1 MGTRRKAITSTLDV
15 RARMFV
21 VKTAKPKRRGMR
33 DVDALGQLRQQWPA
47 ESTKF
52 DIDFVEF
59 IGGIAMIDQLIE
71 REFKRIAHSQ
81 FAMTPGDIRVLFA
94 LRRAGRGAKLRPI
107 EIFKRLLVTSGA
119 VTKQLDRLEVR
130 GFVRRVFKRNKVRS
144 SLVELTD
151 EGRSLADEAITAV
164 AALPVTRA
172 AFYSLSESNR
182 ASAMRII
189 HLMIKETEK
198 HITLHPI
205 D

>member
-1 MGTRRKAITSTLDV
+1 
-15 RARMFV
+15 MFE
-21 VKTAKPKRRGMR
+21 VKVAKPKRRGR
-33 DVDALGQLRQQWPA
+33 REVDALGQLRRQWPA

-71 REFKRIAHSQ
+71 REFKRIAQSQ

-107 EIFKRLLVTSGA
+107 DIFKRLLVTSGA
-119 VTKQLDRLEVR
+119 VTKQLDRLEAR
-130 GFVRRVFKRNKVRS
+130 GLVRRVFNRNSVRS
-144 SLVELTD
+144 SLVELTE

-164 AALPVTRA
+164 ATLPITRA
-172 AFYSLSESNR
+172 AYYSLSESNR
-182 ASAMRII
+182 AAAMRII
-189 HLMIKETEK
+189 HLMIQETEK
-198 HITLHPI
+198 HITLNPI

>member
-1 MGTRRKAITSTLDV
+1 
-15 RARMFV
+15 MFV
-21 VKTAKPKRRGMR
+21 VKTAKAKPRDAG

-47 ESTKF
+47 ESSKF

-59 IGGIAMIDQLIE
+59 IGGIAIIDQLIE
-71 REFKRIAHSQ
+71 REFKRIAQSQ
-81 FAMTPGDIRVLFA
+81 FTMTPGDIRVLFA

-107 EIFKRLLVTSGA
+107 DIFKRLLVTSGA
-119 VTKQLDRLEVR
+119 VTKQLDRLEAR
-130 GFVRRVFKRNKVRS
+130 GFVRRVFRRNKVRS
-144 SLVELTD
+144 SLVELTE
-151 EGRSLADEAITAV
+151 EGRSLADDAIAAV

-172 AFYSLSESNR
+172 AFYSLSKSNR

-189 HLMIKETEK
+189 HLMIQETEK

>member
-1 MGTRRKAITSTLDV
+1 
-15 RARMFV
+15 
-21 VKTAKPKRRGMR
+21 VKTAKRKRPGKR

-52 DIDFVEF
+52 DIEFVEF

-71 REFKRIAHSQ
+71 REFKRIAQSQ

-119 VTKQLDRLEVR
+119 VTKQLDRLEAR
-130 GFVRRVFKRNKVRS
+130 GFVRRVFNRNSVRS
-144 SLVELTD
+144 SLVELTE
-151 EGRSLADEAITAV
+151 EGRGLADEAITAV
-164 AALPVTRA
+164 ATLPITRA

-182 ASAMRII
+182 VSAMRII
-189 HLMIKETEK
+189 HLIIQETEK